1 MGRHL
6 GIDFSWIFVD
16 FGSQVGAKL
25 GSKIDKKSI
34 QKSIEKLMARRR
46 RLGSVLER
54 LGGLLE
60 PFWSSKIHR
69 NHRCRAVRGA
79 VAEVQ
84 RPLQE
89 EFRKD

>member
-1 MGRHL
+1 MHL

-16 FGSQVGAKL
+16 VGSQVGAKL
-25 GSKIDKKSI
+25 ASKIDKKSI
-34 QKSIEKLMARRR
+34 QKSVEKEMARRR
-46 RLGSVLER
+46 RLGSVLE
-54 LGGLLE
+54 

-69 NHRCRAVRGA
+69 TRAVRGAVRAVRGA

>member
-34 QKSIEKLMARRR
+34 QKSIEKQMARRR

-54 LGGLLE
+54 LG
-60 PFWSSKIHR
+60 PKIWNPVGRTDGAR
-69 NHRCRAVRGA
+69 NGDARILG
-79 VAEVQ
+79 
-84 RPLQE
+84 PP
-89 EFRKD
+89 K